1 MIILIKEEKKKIKKM
16 DDNYTRFRFS
26 PYFDQNVTLHEVFCP
41 VCLLKTEHEENG
53 GEYKCNETAG
63 FTVLGFSTRWSPKES
78 IKGRSFFYLVILI
91 NFIYIYK

>member
-1 MIILIKEEKKKIKKM
+1 M

-53 GEYKCNETAG
+53 GEYKCNEIAG
-63 FTVLGFSTRWSPKES
+63 FTVLGFSTR
-78 IKGRSFFYLVILI
+78 
-91 NFIYIYK
+91 